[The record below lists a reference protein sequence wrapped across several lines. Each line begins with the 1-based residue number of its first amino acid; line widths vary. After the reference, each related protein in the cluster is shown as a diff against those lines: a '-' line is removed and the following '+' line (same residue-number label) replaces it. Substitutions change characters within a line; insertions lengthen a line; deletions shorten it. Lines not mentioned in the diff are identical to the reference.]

1 MTLIATIKMKH
12 LLFVISLLSM
22 AIMSFA
28 ANLTLVCEWKYLDYV
43 WDSPLQK
50 QKAIDSGNYNPS
62 SGALYDVDEAPGR
75 LILFEGL
82 NSNL

>member
-1 MTLIATIKMKH
+1 MTLIAAIKMKH
-12 LLFVISLLSM
+12 LLFVILLLSM

-28 ANLTLVCEWKYLDYV
+28 VNLKIIHEWKYVDYV
-43 WDSPLQK
+43 WDSPLEK

-62 SGALYDVDEAPGR
+62 SVALYDVDEAPGR

-82 NSNL
+82 NNNL